1 MARKRVERNISFD
14 DVRKVYYVS
23 MDLGKN
29 SEGKRVKQYRTFP
42 NLTSARTGLREF
54 YADRDKLLHPPKQEQ
69 TLRQWLD
76 YWMENI
82 IRPNRAET
90 TVYAY
95 QKIIDNH
102 LDPLLGAV
110 PLSKLS
116 PKQIQEYYQT
126 MTRTEGLSSNT
137 IRRHHDLLSAALRM
151 AVRQDML
158 RVNPMERVEP
168 PRPKLHEASYY
179 TQENLKVLYQLVEG
193 HWLEMVVKVTAGLG
207 LRREEIC
214 GLRWES
220 VDFQLRKIHIRAART
235 VAGARVIDKETKN
248 RSSARVLHMGDDIY
262 RLLRQERGRQNE
274 HRLAMGPAWPNSGLV
289 AVDKSGVPF
298 SPNSLSLAF
307 TKFIRSHDEL
317 PPLTLHGL
325 RHTFATVASA
335 QGAPLFDIGKALGHS
350 TPSTTGRIYTHLVD
364 RTHEE
369 TLLLVSAALK

>member
-207 LRREEIC
+207 LRREELC
-214 GLRWES
+214 GLKWEN
-220 VDFQLRKIHIRAART
+220 VNFQLRVIYIREART
-235 VAGARVIDKETKN
+235 AFGATIIQKETKN
-248 RSSARVLHMGDDIY
+248 RASVRTLYLPEDIF
-262 RLLRQERGRQNE
+262 RLLNQERARQNALFRGRE
-274 HRLAMGPAWPNSGLV
+274 EPGHVVLDHKELPY
-289 AVDKSGVPF
+289 
-298 SPNSLSLAF
+298 SPNALSLAF
-307 TKFIRSHDEL
+307 TRFVRKNDL
-317 PPLTLHGL
+317 PRVTLHGL
-325 RHTFATVASA
+325 RHSFATIASFH
-335 QGAPLFDIGKALGHS
+335 GVSLFDIGTEKGLQS
-350 TPSTTGRIYTHLVD
+350 PPRILIESYPI
-364 RTHEE
+364 
-369 TLLLVSAALK
+369 

>member
-207 LRREEIC
+207 LRREGIC
-214 GLRWES
+214 GLKWAGHPGRG
-220 VDFQLRKIHIRAART
+220 LRRLWTCGAGQRGTALLPQRPVPGLHPVRAEEPPSPAHPPWT
-235 VAGARVIDKETKN
+235 AP
-248 RSSARVLHMGDDIY
+248 H
-262 RLLRQERGRQNE
+262 LRH
-274 HRLAMGPAWPNSGLV
+274 HRLCPGRPSVRHRQSHGTQHPRHHRPDLHPPGGPHP
-289 AVDKSGVPF
+289 
-298 SPNSLSLAF
+298 
-307 TKFIRSHDEL
+307 
-317 PPLTLHGL
+317 
-325 RHTFATVASA
+325 
-335 QGAPLFDIGKALGHS
+335 
-350 TPSTTGRIYTHLVD
+350 
-364 RTHEE
+364 
-369 TLLLVSAALK
+369 

>member
-23 MDLGKN
+23 IDLGKN

-207 LRREEIC
+207 LRREEVSFMQF
-214 GLRWES
+214 L
-220 VDFQLRKIHIRAART
+220 
-235 VAGARVIDKETKN
+235 
-248 RSSARVLHMGDDIY
+248 
-262 RLLRQERGRQNE
+262 
-274 HRLAMGPAWPNSGLV
+274 
-289 AVDKSGVPF
+289 F
-298 SPNSLSLAF
+298 SF
-307 TKFIRSHDEL
+307 
-317 PPLTLHGL
+317 
-325 RHTFATVASA
+325 
-335 QGAPLFDIGKALGHS
+335 
-350 TPSTTGRIYTHLVD
+350 
-364 RTHEE
+364 
-369 TLLLVSAALK
+369 LVSCAAGVTCHYIIKWLDGDK

>member
-168 PRPKLHEASYY
+168 PRPKLHGGG
-179 TQENLKVLYQLVEG
+179 EG
-193 HWLEMVVKVTAGLG
+193 TGPPLPPGAAAGGDLRPEMG
-207 LRREEIC
+207 
-214 GLRWES
+214 
-220 VDFQLRKIHIRAART
+220 
-235 VAGARVIDKETKN
+235 
-248 RSSARVLHMGDDIY
+248 
-262 RLLRQERGRQNE
+262 ERGLPAPRRPYQG
-274 HRLAMGPAWPNSGLV
+274 GPHCLWRHSGPEG
-289 AVDKSGVPF
+289 DK
-298 SPNSLSLAF
+298 
-307 TKFIRSHDEL
+307 K
-317 PPLTLHGL
+317 PLLHA
-325 RHTFATVASA
+325 HPVYA
-335 QGAPLFDIGKALGHS
+335 
-350 TPSTTGRIYTHLVD
+350 
-364 RTHEE
+364 
-369 TLLLVSAALK
+369 

>member
-102 LDPLLGAV
+102 LDPLL
-110 PLSKLS
+110 
-116 PKQIQEYYQT
+116 
-126 MTRTEGLSSNT
+126 
-137 IRRHHDLLSAALRM
+137 SAALRM

-214 GLRWES
+214 GLKWES
-220 VDFQLRKIHIRAART
+220 VDFQRRVVHIKEART
-235 VAGARVIDKETKN
+235 AYGATVVQKETKN
-248 RSSARVLHMGDDIY
+248 RSSMRTLFMPDELY
-262 RLLRQERGRQNE
+262 ELLRREKARQEQERAIRGGDY
-274 HRLAMGPAWPNSGLV
+274 AASGHVVL
-289 AVDKSGVPF
+289 DREGLPY
-298 SPNSLSLAF
+298 SPNALSLAF
-307 TKFIRSHDEL
+307 TRFVRKNHL
-317 PPLTLHGL
+317 PRLTLHGL
-325 RHTFATVASA
+325 RHTFATIASA
-335 QGAPLFDIGKALGHS
+335 QGVPLFDIGKAMGHS
-350 TPSTTGRIYTHLVD
+350 TPATTGRIYTHLVD

>member
-207 LRREEIC
+207 LRREELC
-214 GLRWES
+214 GLKWEN
-220 VDFQLRKIHIRAART
+220 VNFQLRVIYIREART
-235 VAGARVIDKETKN
+235 AFGANIVQKETKN
-248 RSSARVLHMGDDIY
+248 RSSVRTLYIPEDLLQLLTAELERQKKVLPAPPEDVVLD
-262 RLLRQERGRQNE
+262 QRGQP
-274 HRLAMGPAWPNSGLV
+274 G
-289 AVDKSGVPF
+289 
-298 SPNSLSLAF
+298 SPNALSLAF
-307 TKFIRSHDEL
+307 TRFVRKNNL
-317 PPLTLHGL
+317 PRVTLPGL
-325 RHTFATVASA
+325 RHSFATIASF
-335 QGAPLFDIGKALGHS
+335 QGVSLFDIGKALGHS

-364 RTHEE
+364 RTHED
-369 TLLLVSAALK
+369 LMLRVSDALK

>member
-179 TQENLKVLYQLVEG
+179 TQENLKVPAGRGPLAGDGGQG
-193 HWLEMVVKVTAGLG
+193 HRWAGSAAGGDLRPEMG
-207 LRREEIC
+207 
-214 GLRWES
+214 
-220 VDFQLRKIHIRAART
+220 
-235 VAGARVIDKETKN
+235 
-248 RSSARVLHMGDDIY
+248 
-262 RLLRQERGRQNE
+262 ERGLPAPRRPYQG
-274 HRLAMGPAWPNSGLV
+274 GPHCLWRHSGPEG
-289 AVDKSGVPF
+289 DK
-298 SPNSLSLAF
+298 
-307 TKFIRSHDEL
+307 K
-317 PPLTLHGL
+317 PLLHA
-325 RHTFATVASA
+325 HPVYA
-335 QGAPLFDIGKALGHS
+335 
-350 TPSTTGRIYTHLVD
+350 
-364 RTHEE
+364 
-369 TLLLVSAALK
+369 